1 MKAIA
6 WSLALAVAPLP
17 VAGFPV
23 AAAAEQW
30 KDFVTA
36 DGYASAVATDSLK
49 TSGTLRYFRLRAGKI
64 GDPRYA
70 IADVLLDCQSRQLTI
85 GRAELYDKG
94 VQTGVRQADPTRPF
108 VEPMSEQLSG
118 DEILALVC
126 TG

>member
-1 MKAIA
+1 MMRTAIV
-6 WSLALAVAPLP
+6 WSLALAVAA
-17 VAGFPV
+17 VPV

-36 DGYASAVATDSLK
+36 DGYASAVATDSIK

-70 IADVLLDCQSRQLTI
+70 IADVMLDCQSKLITI

-94 VQTGVRQADPTRPF
+94 VQTGVRKPDPAKPF
-108 VEPMSEQLSG
+108 TQPLNEQPSG

-126 TG
+126 AG